1 MEVDQP
7 DWQTAMKTV
16 TQKENFISTL
26 NSDNAKHNLDNNH
39 LNNIKKKVKKDL
51 EDYDIAR
58 SD

>member
-39 LNNIKKKVKKDL
+39 LNNIIKYVKKDL

>member
-16 TQKENFISTL
+16 TLKENFISTL

-39 LNNIKKKVKKDL
+39 QNNIIK
-51 EDYDIAR
+51 
-58 SD
+58 